1 MSKLYKRSIAAKKG
15 RRTAL
20 ISDGDRRGNQGLKRF
35 EKEGKEKKRVPK
47 SSSLVL
53 NTFIAWDSNKGSCS
67 FLQVEQAETHVGLS
81 LQKLEDKESALVS
94 DKERVQW
101 EGLDKEVQNM
111 VLQFGGNCN

>member
-53 NTFIAWDSNKGSCS
+53 NTFIAWDSNKGS
-67 FLQVEQAETHVGLS
+67 FLQQQADPHVGLS
-81 LQKLEDKESALVS
+81 LQKLEDKESAIVL
-94 DKERVQW
+94 DKVRVQW
-101 EGLDKEVQNM
+101 EEGLDKEKP
-111 VLQFGGNCN
+111 VL